1 MTKKINNLINLIKNT
16 NGEIGVVSHL
26 NPDGDAVGS
35 LLALYLFLKKIGKKV
50 APFLKDNVP
59 YFLDFLPGIK
69 EIKKEITPNLD
80 LIFLVDASEYSRTG
94 FPEPSNKIIVR
105 IDHHISGKFY
115 SNYDLVVPEAPS
127 TTSLI
132 MKIVKKYDPSII
144 DKDIKTCLYTGLL
157 TDTSSFR
164 HSNSFRWAFKDA
176 YYLVNNGLDVTD
188 IASLVYERKKLKTLQ
203 LLARSLSTITVKDE
217 VGIILIKRE
226 FLEEFG
232 LDKSETEGFVN
243 YPLSIDEAIVG
254 MSMVELDKNIWR
266 VSLRGKNKVNLA
278 KVAETFGGGGHFN
291 AAGCTIKGSEEEVI
305 NSVVEAVKKY
315 KVG

>member
-1 MTKKINNLINLIKNT
+1 MTKKINNLVNLIKNT
-16 NGEIGVVSHL
+16 KGEIGVVSHL

-50 APFLKDNVP
+50 TPFLKDNVP

-94 FPEPSNKIIVR
+94 FPEPSNKLIVR
-105 IDHHISGKFY
+105 IDHHISGKSY

-203 LLARSLSTITVKDE
+203 LLAKSLSTITVKDE

-254 MSMVELDKNIWR
+254 MSIVEVDKNIWR

>member
-1 MTKKINNLINLIKNT
+1 MTKKITNLVNFIKDAK
-16 NGEIGVVSHL
+16 GEIGVVSHL

-50 APFLKDNVP
+50 TPFLKDNVP

-105 IDHHISGKFY
+105 IDHHISGKSY

-203 LLARSLSTITVKDE
+203 LLAKSLSTITVKDE

-254 MSMVELDKNIWR
+254 MSMVEVDKNIWR